1 MARDGAMARWRDGV
15 QILFA
20 AIFYNGCCAFAL
32 FSVINR
38 ISRLHARLHRRS
50 GYNSASLGA
59 GDDDGGGHSHYNYA
73 PLNETHHH
81 HQRDASLVAAYSV
94 RSSSASSAHPP
105 GAAGGV
111 ALQQRPPSVDAG
123 VQKLQVGARRG
134 IGLASSR
141 PFRWCSGGDGGR
153 SSLAVCGA
161 VVCVLPVWLLAA
173 AEPGVAARDV
183 PVDPARLPARGVDSL
198 LLQPHVRRRRR
209 RRRRVHGEPH
219 PPGRSDV
226 KEEMEK
232 KR

>member
-1 MARDGAMARWRDGV
+1 MARWRDGV

-32 FSVINR
+32 FSVIDR

-81 HQRDASLVAAYSV
+81 HQRDASSVAAYSA

-141 PFRWCSGGDGGR
+141 PFLWCSGGDVLHWRFAGR
-153 SSLAVCGA
+153 WCVCSSCG
-161 VVCVLPVWLLAA
+161 CWLLQNLAW
-173 AEPGVAARDV
+173 
-183 PVDPARLPARGVDSL
+183 RLAMYPLIL
-198 LLQPHVRRRRR
+198 LVCQLAGSILFFCNLTYAGDDDGGGGCTENPILQVEAMSKKRWRRRHRE
-209 RRRRVHGEPH
+209 GAT
-219 PPGRSDV
+219 S
-226 KEEMEK
+226 K
-232 KR
+232 K